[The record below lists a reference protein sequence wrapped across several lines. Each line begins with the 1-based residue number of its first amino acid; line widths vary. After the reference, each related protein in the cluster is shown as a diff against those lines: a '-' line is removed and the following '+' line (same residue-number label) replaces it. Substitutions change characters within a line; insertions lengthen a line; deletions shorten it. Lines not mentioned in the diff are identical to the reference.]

1 MRLSWNCLENST
13 SSRCF
18 LIHKENG
25 KIEHRPRPGDCQ
37 CTFRRLSLHGGVTL
51 RVSVAV
57 GQRTLREEL
66 LYANPGAE
74 GTAARGFSCVIYRA
88 DFMNCSWTQGPAAP
102 SDVQYFLYIGD
113 TERKNETECP
123 HYMQDSGTHRGCHL
137 QDLSALPFNAFFLVN
152 GTSRQAEIQFLDSI
166 LSTKEIEQI
175 SPPDNV
181 SVACNA
187 SHCLVQWDQPR
198 TRAGLS
204 DGDFQYQ
211 LGIWRQNAEA
221 LSEDPV
227 VVAGDVQ
234 NRYLVPSPGPG
245 ARHTLRIRAADAR
258 GGAWGAWGPPVDFG
272 SQGPEASLLHVYLL
286 VVLGTLVCALV
297 LGCLF
302 NRFHGLR
309 GLFPPIPQI
318 KDKVNQNHQMNWED
332 LATGV
337 GKEDH
342 EEVLVVEEVS

>member
-1 MRLSWNCLENST
+1 PRGGQRVLLRCDLPHGRSEDVPTESPSPRLNLKFDPRTMRVSWNCLENST
-13 SSRCF
+13 GTRCF
-18 LIHKENG
+18 LIHNEKG
-25 KIEHRPRPGDCQ
+25 KIERRPRTGDCQ

-123 HYMQDSGTHRGCHL
+123 HYIKDSGTHRGCHL

-166 LSTKEIEQI
+166 LSTKEIGER

-187 SHCLVQWDQPR
+187 SHCLVQWNQPR
-198 TRAGLS
+198 TRARLS
-204 DGDFQYQ
+204 DVDFQYQ
-211 LGIWRQNAEA
+211 LGIWRQVP
-221 LSEDPV
+221 LSASTWNLLE
-227 VVAGDVQ
+227 
-234 NRYLVPSPGPG
+234 L
-245 ARHTLRIRAADAR
+245 LR
-258 GGAWGAWGPPVDFG
+258 FF
-272 SQGPEASLLHVYLL
+272 LL
-286 VVLGTLVCALV
+286 T
-297 LGCLF
+297 CLF
-302 NRFHGLR
+302 CSRLAQQTP
-309 GLFPPIPQI
+309 LSWPFPPPHLRRKILS
-318 KDKVNQNHQMNWED
+318 VRSG
-332 LATGV
+332 LTATV
-337 GKEDH
+337 TP
-342 EEVLVVEEVS
+342 VSSSVT

>member
-1 MRLSWNCLENST
+1 MPCAPPRLLLTLLLPVLLGPSSLGTREPPDVPTESPSPRLNLKFDPRAMRLSWNCLENST

-227 VVAGDVQ
+227 APRDLKPV
-234 NRYLVPSPGPG
+234 SC
-245 ARHTLRIRAADAR
+245 TSTC
-258 GGAWGAWGPPVDFG
+258 WWSWGPWSAPW
-272 SQGPEASLLHVYLL
+272 SSAASLTGSTGC
-286 VVLGTLVCALV
+286 VVSSP
-297 LGCLF
+297 
-302 NRFHGLR
+302 RFLR
-309 GLFPPIPQI
+309 SKTKSTKTIR
-318 KDKVNQNHQMNWED
+318 
-332 LATGV
+332 
-337 GKEDH
+337 
-342 EEVLVVEEVS
+342 